1 LQRWDKDSNG
11 QIDKDEFQSAMGAS
25 GHNLTNQDVTAAFL
39 ELDKNNDGVLDFDEF
54 LVLFERAEEDELGAW
69 EMHLSPTRRVK

>member
-1 LQRWDKDSNG
+1 
-11 QIDKDEFQSAMGAS
+11 MGAS